1 MISDGDLKKGLMTL
15 NIIWF
20 AMLIL
25 LAIYLFVGLQVAENL
40 RTSLDSDTFTILK
53 SILYILAFIT
63 LVVTR
68 YIRKFLLSPKGS
80 NKVATQNTR
89 YPIQHPAVGKYA
101 TAMIVAWAM
110 SESIGIY
117 GLMLFYLGACR
128 RIRLIPGTE
137 NEHDGFGSRHPIRLP
152 FPNRARSYDE
162 ATRRVC
168 RHLFIDVSSL
178 YAVA

>member
-1 MISDGDLKKGLMTL
+1 MISDGGLKKGLMTL

-20 AMLIL
+20 ALLIS

-53 SILYILAFIT
+53 YTLYILVFIT

-80 NKVATQNTR
+80 NEVATQDTR
-89 YPIQHPAVGKYA
+89 YPNQHPAVGKYT
-101 TAMIVAWAM
+101 TAMILTWAM

-117 GLMLFYLGACR
+117 GLILFFLGKNSMDLYL
-128 RIRLIPGTE
+128 LISVSAAAMCMYRPKKDEIIGLSQDNFETTPG
-137 NEHDGFGSRHPIRLP
+137 G
-152 FPNRARSYDE
+152 
-162 ATRRVC
+162 
-168 RHLFIDVSSL
+168 
-178 YAVA
+178 VA